1 MNYVIYLYALAAGAV
16 AGVCFVVFLLLPTA
30 GVYYLTTKC
39 CKQRKWVGIVTSVL
53 FGVFGGGYL
62 YTGHPNELW
71 SYGEEAYEY
80 VMDKQNNY
88 YAPLIEKW
96 GSVAVG

>member
-30 GVYYLTTKC
+30 GVYYLATKC

-62 YTGHPNELW
+62 YMT
-71 SYGEEAYEY
+71 
-80 VMDKQNNY
+80 VFCQFMDY
-88 YAPLIEKW
+88 LCMIIE
-96 GSVAVG
+96 ST